1 MKKKLIIAS
10 IALAIA
16 TISMAQVS
24 NLPSPSGGEGG
35 GPQSP
40 WTLRQCCD
48 YAVEHNI
55 AIRQQA
61 NQRDQQALQLQ
72 TAKSS
77 RLPDLSASVGENFS
91 FGRGLTADN
100 TYTNTNT
107 SSTNFS
113 VGTSVPL
120 FTGFQIPNQIKLNQL
135 NLEAATAELEKAKND
150 ICVQVAQAYVQILYD
165 MEIADVAQRQI
176 AIDSAQVAR
185 LQALLDVGRTS
196 EAELS
201 QQRATLAQS
210 RLTATQAAG
219 NLRLAYL
226 ALTQLL
232 EFESPEGFSVERWKV
247 DGERWRENGLT
258 AEGILLQPSTLNP
271 PPVDA
276 IFADALASKPEIQA
290 ATLRVSAADRSID
303 IARAGYMP
311 TLSFSAGL
319 GTNYYTTSGF
329 KADGFGTQLKNNFSQ
344 YLGFNLNIPIFNRFQ
359 TRNSIRSAKIDRE
372 NQLLALDNTKKT
384 LYKEIQQAWYNAIAA
399 NEKLRSSAQ
408 ARQAS
413 ADAFRLVQA
422 KYEAGKATIT
432 EFNEAKNNYLKTES
446 DLTQARYEYLYQL
459 ALLQFY
465 RGEPLQLAATGL

>member
-100 TYTNTNT
+100 TYSNTNT

-185 LQALLDVGRTS
+185 LQALLDAGRAS

-232 EFESPEGFSVERWKV
+232 EFESPEGFSIVRPEILEMPDNSKS
-247 DGERWRENGLT
+247 L
-258 AEGILLQPSTLNP
+258 GIP
-271 PPVDA
+271 DE
-276 IFADALASKPEIQA
+276 IYADALASKPEIQA

-446 DLTQARYEYLYQL
+446 DLTQARYEYLYQQ

-465 RGEPLQLAATGL
+465 RGEPLQLVATGL